1 MVNKRWCS
9 DSKLTS
15 TLCSRDLE
23 TITVD
28 CRPFY
33 SPREFASIVLMGVYI
48 PPDAGATSAMKSLA
62 ARVTAT
68 ESAHPD
74 SVVI

>member
-1 MVNKRWCS
+1 MVNKRWCI
-9 DSKLTS
+9 DSKLIS

-48 PPDAGATSAMKSLA
+48 PPRCRRNQCDEIACCSGNGNRISS
-62 ARVTAT
+62 
-68 ESAHPD
+68 S
-74 SVVI
+74 